1 MSETKHP
8 NDKDEKPAEKP
19 KSVDRPGFDLG
30 GASGDT
36 EAGTGLGLPKNAV
49 EDRKARRLPR

>member
-8 NDKDEKPAEKP
+8 NGNDKKPDDKP

-30 GASGDT
+30 GASGKN
-36 EAGTGLGLPKNAV
+36 EAGSGLGLPKNAV
-49 EDRKARRLPR
+49 EDRKAMRLPR

>member
-8 NDKDEKPAEKP
+8 NDKDKKSTEKP

-30 GASGDT
+30 GASGKNV
-36 EAGTGLGLPKNAV
+36 AGSGLGLPKDAV